1 MIEKLRYH
9 DVSVWK
15 LISNQ
20 STVWV
25 ISTQLRF
32 TRTAAELLAKERQTY
47 HEKMQVFEVFRC
59 LVECIDWL
67 PGDLTAHQRFPE
79 PFERFAQNIY
89 ANVPKCQNLY
99 CPAAEYA
106 IPGTISF
113 SEHLYS
119 IYLSYIYMYVCICL
133 IYCLYYIVYSLR
145 ARVELLI
152 KHIML
157 PQFCHLCLFPEVQV
171 SD

>member
-20 STVWV
+20 STVWI

-59 LVECIDWL
+59 LVEGIDWL

-119 IYLSYIYMYVCICL
+119 IYLSYF
-133 IYCLYYIVYSLR
+133 IVYITFH
-145 ARVELLI
+145 VQY
-152 KHIML
+152 H
-157 PQFCHLCLFPEVQV
+157 FLFFSKSKEGLATWTI
-171 SD
+171 